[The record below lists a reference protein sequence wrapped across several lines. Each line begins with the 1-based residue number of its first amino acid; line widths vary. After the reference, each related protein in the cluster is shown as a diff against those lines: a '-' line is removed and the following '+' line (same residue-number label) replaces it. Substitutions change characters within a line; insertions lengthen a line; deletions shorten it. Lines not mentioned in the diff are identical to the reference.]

1 MIEQKESE
9 KELVV
14 FDSAH
19 LAAWSARKMRKAAK
33 AEKAAATMEEEWSEQ
48 ILLNEILRVCLQK
61 AADLLGVYNSDG
73 LVITMNDCV
82 TWAVEAAIAKTAEQ
96 YQFYDNTFNF
106 IDAPV
111 INGWNS
117 FRFTCRFSNGNLKQ
131 EVGAALTCW
140 RRMSGYNVSSS
151 VFINFAIVLFLQH
164 AGFVFYDLDGQEIAD
179 AFKILAAP
187 ESQLGKIELC
197 LGNRPQV
204 VFSQP
209 AYGGRFFPAVF
220 YPVGLPENTA
230 EETEEWEDL
239 ALRLPLTLYR
249 VVNMWAS
256 ACQLEATERLRQYDP
271 AAGIAVQTDD
281 RAWDYSFEEAVRMAI
296 DIYIRLEEY
305 AQAKQKPVWGETWQT
320 VLPGSG
326 LPEELAPKTTA
337 HPEKN
342 IEYVRVIPRVAKAK
356 LAKWRQY
363 SGSDNNKAMMA
374 LTTLLQLYGLY
385 VSDAA
390 DDNLPPLQVMSLW
403 QYFRMAKG
411 HELYVLRERDL
422 LHLRDDRMTNPIR
435 ILDELFYRYDQDY
448 FIGSTT
454 ENEEV
459 SAERVVKRKIKR

>member
-1 MIEQKESE
+1 M
-9 KELVV
+9 
-14 FDSAH
+14 
-19 LAAWSARKMRKAAK
+19 
-33 AEKAAATMEEEWSEQ
+33 
-48 ILLNEILRVCLQK
+48 
-61 AADLLGVYNSDG
+61 
-73 LVITMNDCV
+73 
-82 TWAVEAAIAKTAEQ
+82 EAAIAKTAEQ

-106 IDAPV
+106 IDAPI

-117 FRFTCRFSNGNLKQ
+117 FRFTCRFPNGNLKQ

-187 ESQLGKIELC
+187 ESQLGKIELR

-230 EETEEWEDL
+230 SETEEWEDL

-256 ACQLEATERLRQYDP
+256 AYQLEATERLRQYDP
-271 AAGIAVQTDD
+271 AAGIAVQTDG

-337 HPEKN
+337 HPEKKH
-342 IEYVRVIPRVAKAK
+342 RVCARHSASCQSQAGK
-356 LAKWRQY
+356 
-363 SGSDNNKAMMA
+363 MA
-374 LTTLLQLYGLY
+374 
-385 VSDAA
+385 AI
-390 DDNLPPLQVMSLW
+390 
-403 QYFRMAKG
+403 FRFG
-411 HELYVLRERDL
+411 
-422 LHLRDDRMTNPIR
+422 
-435 ILDELFYRYDQDY
+435 Q
-448 FIGSTT
+448 
-454 ENEEV
+454 
-459 SAERVVKRKIKR
+459 

>member
-1 MIEQKESE
+1 MEQKESE

-33 AEKAAATMEEEWSEQ
+33 AEKAAATMEEEWNEQ
-48 ILLNEILRVCLQK
+48 IQLNEILRVCLQK
-61 AADLLGVYNSDG
+61 AADLLGVYNPDG
-73 LVITMNDCV
+73 LAIAMNDCI
-82 TWAVEAAIAKTAEQ
+82 TWAVGAAIAGTAER
-96 YQFYDNTFNF
+96 YQTYDNMFNF
-106 IDAPV
+106 TDAPV
-111 INGWNS
+111 INGWSS
-117 FRFTCRFSNGNLKQ
+117 FRFTCRFPDKNLRQ
-131 EVGAALTCW
+131 EMEAALICL

-151 VFINFAIVLFLQH
+151 VFINFAIVLFLQRV
-164 AGFVFYDLDGQEIAD
+164 GFVFSDLGGQEIAD
-179 AFKILAAP
+179 AFSILATP
-187 ESQLGKIELC
+187 ESQLGKIELR

-281 RAWDYSFEEAVRMAI
+281 RTWDYSFEEAVRMAI

-305 AQAKQKPVWGETWQT
+305 AQAKQKPVWGEAWQT

-326 LPEELAPKTTA
+326 LPEELVPKTTA

-342 IEYVRVIPRVAKAK
+342 IEYVRVIPRIAKAK
-356 LAKWRQY
+356 LARWRQY
-363 SGSDNNKAMMA
+363 PGSDNNKAMMA
-374 LTTLLQLYGLY
+374 LTNLLQLYGLY
-385 VSDAA
+385 VSDAT
-390 DDNLPPLQVMSLW
+390 DDGLPPLQVMSLW

-422 LHLRDDRMTNPIR
+422 LHLRDDSMTNPIR

-459 SAERVVKRKIKR
+459 SAERVVKRRIKR